1 MPVQAKEVKWL
12 PTLKIGTRDSVLAQW
27 QTQWVL
33 NELKRFWP
41 QLDYQVLAIKTTGDK
56 ILDVSLSKIGD
67 KGLFTKELEVYLQNR
82 EIDIAVHSLKDLPT
96 QLPAGCTLGAICKRA
111 EPGDVLISQS
121 GATLAELPGGS
132 RIGTSSLRRKAQL
145 LHFRPDLQIEDLR
158 GNVLTRLK
166 KLEQQGLAA
175 IILAAAGVKRL
186 GLAARITEY
195 LPYEVCLPAVGQGAI
210 ALEIRE
216 DDPETWRLIQPIHD
230 AATAAATL
238 AERALLRRLEGG
250 CQIPIAALAQIN
262 LSGSELVLEARVAS
276 EDGLKLVPGK
286 RSIPWPVQSEI
297 KPKHYDQINQTD
309 RIEQI
314 NQTNETAQTATANLA
329 NGSQWPY
336 QPAVEKL
343 GRELAEELL
352 ARGAGDI
359 LKCLGR

>member
-1 MPVQAKEVKWL
+1 M

-41 QLDYQVLAIKTTGDK
+41 ELDCQVLAIKTTGDK

-67 KGLFTKELEVYLQNR
+67 KGLFTKELEVYLQNG
-82 EIDIAVHSLKDLPT
+82 EIDLAVHSLKDLPT
-96 QLPAGCTLGAICKRA
+96 QLPVGCTLGAICKRA

-121 GATLAELPGGS
+121 GASLAELPRGS

-145 LHFRPDLQIEDLR
+145 LYYRPDLQIEDLR
-158 GNVLTRLK
+158 GNVLTRFK

-175 IILAAAGVKRL
+175 IVLAAAGVERL
-186 GLAARITEY
+186 GLEERITEY

-216 DDPETWRLIQPIHD
+216 NDPVVLRLIQPLHD
-230 AATAAATL
+230 AVTAAAAL

-250 CQIPIAALAQIN
+250 CQVPIAALARIN
-262 LSGSELVLEARVAS
+262 TSGSELVLEARVAS
-276 EDGLKLVPGK
+276 EDGKKLVQGK
-286 RSIPWPVQSEI
+286 RCIAWPVQPEL
-297 KPKHYDQINQTD
+297 KLKHNGH
-309 RIEQI
+309 
-314 NQTNETAQTATANLA
+314 
-329 NGSQWPY
+329 NGSQTDQTELAGSTVSDLWPY

-352 ARGAGDI
+352 TRGARDI

>member
-1 MPVQAKEVKWL
+1 MSPGRRSGSDRSGNQ
-12 PTLKIGTRDSVLAQW
+12 
-27 QTQWVL
+27 
-33 NELKRFWP
+33 
-41 QLDYQVLAIKTTGDK
+41 KTT
-56 ILDVSLSKIGD
+56 
-67 KGLFTKELEVYLQNR
+67 
-82 EIDIAVHSLKDLPT
+82 
-96 QLPAGCTLGAICKRA
+96 
-111 EPGDVLISQS
+111 
-121 GATLAELPGGS
+121 
-132 RIGTSSLRRKAQL
+132 
-145 LHFRPDLQIEDLR
+145 
-158 GNVLTRLK
+158 
-166 KLEQQGLAA
+166 
-175 IILAAAGVKRL
+175 
-186 GLAARITEY
+186 
-195 LPYEVCLPAVGQGAI
+195 
-210 ALEIRE
+210 
-216 DDPETWRLIQPIHD
+216 ETWRLIQLIHD